1 MPRPKGESSVR
12 VQVVLPE
19 SQAKW
24 LTSQAQLK
32 GKQDGRIIGISEFIR
47 GLINDAHPM
56 PVQPKQPELFK

>member
-24 LTSQAQLK
+24 LTRQAQLL
-32 GKQDGRIIGISEFIR
+32 GEREGRIISLSEFIR